1 MDKKLPPGINL
12 LLVLVLFLVFP
23 YKILAQQSSIVVG
36 NSFKIKSQILKE
48 ERQYLVHLPASYE
61 NDKFYIQK
69 RYPVLFLLDG
79 NTHFH
84 LVSGLVGNMSAE
96 ENEQI
101 PEMIIVA
108 IVNRDRTRELTP
120 DKVNQNGGSAAFL
133 HFLQDELLPHIEK
146 QYRTLPYRILAGHSL
161 AGLFVIESLLRQT
174 VFNSYLAIDPS
185 LWWDNGALVKTS
197 DSALKAGRPFPTSLF
212 ITQANNPFNEGLEAD
227 AKGKAIQTFVAAL
240 RTYKPEGILY
250 KHVFFSQEDH
260 FSVPLPSFYQ
270 GLSFI
275 FEGYKFPLNLLKNS
289 SVSDIRNHYSLFS
302 QRLGTA
308 VLPPGKLLNQVGLF
322 ILNQE
327 KLYDKAIEIF
337 SLNQQY
343 YPNTYITYNS
353 LGEAYKRN
361 GDKKLAIYHYKKS
374 LELNEHNENA
384 KKSLLELKE

>member
-1 MDKKLPPGINL
+1 MNKKLSPSISLNLVL
-12 LLVLVLFLVFP
+12 LLFLFFP
-23 YKILAQQSSIVVG
+23 YKILAQESSIVIG

-61 NDKFYIQK
+61 NDQFYIQK
-69 RYPVLFLLDG
+69 SYPVLFLLDG
-79 NTHFH
+79 TTHFH

-108 IVNRDRTRELTP
+108 IVNTDRTRDLTP

-133 HFLQDELLPHIEK
+133 QFLQDELLPQIEK
-146 QYRTLPYRILAGHSL
+146 QYRILPYRILAGHSL
-161 AGLFVIESLLRQT
+161 AGLFVIESFLKQSA
-174 VFNSYLAIDPS
+174 FNSYLAIDPS
-185 LWWDNGALVKTS
+185 LWWDNGALVKAS
-197 DSALKAGRPFPTSLF
+197 DVSLKNRRPFPTSLF

-240 RTYKPEGILY
+240 KTYKPEGLLY

-289 SVSDIRNHYSLFS
+289 SVSDIRNHYFLFS
-302 QRLGTA
+302 ERLGTS
-308 VLPPGKLLNQVGLF
+308 VLPPGKLLNQAGLF
-322 ILNQE
+322 VLTHE
-327 KLYDKAIEIF
+327 KMYDKAIEIF
-337 SLNQQY
+337 NLNQQY

-353 LGEAYKRN
+353 LGEAYKRK
-361 GDKKLAIYHYKKS
+361 GDKKSAIYNYKKS

-384 KKSLLELKE
+384 KKSLLELKN